1 MKVTQFI
8 IDNKK
13 LYLEKVL
20 IETKIP
26 LLFICKDKYKNRYTV
41 MCVDTFDIKYI
52 IIQSNI
58 IDLMYF
64 IDGIFTLNTLIEKA
78 KDGLYWEVVT
88 SDENIKYDKIEKK
101 NIVDIPKECLPDN
114 DLIYEENEQRDYYD
128 KLKNEYI
135 YRDYMTTFEKVYFI
149 IMQII
154 VTLVLS
160 NKYIGL
166 FYNEPHWLISYIIS
180 CIILDIIFFRGGKK

>member
-1 MKVTQFI
+1 MKVIQFI

-26 LLFICKDKYKNRYTV
+26 LLFICNDKYKNRYTV

-78 KDGLYWEVVT
+78 KDGLYWEVMT
-88 SDENIKYDKIEKK
+88 SDENIKCDKIEKK
-101 NIVDIPKECLPDN
+101 NIVDIPKEYLPDN
-114 DLIYEENEQRDYYD
+114 DFIYKENEHMDYYN

-166 FYNEPHWLISYIIS
+166 FYNEPYWLISYIIS
-180 CIILDIIFFRGGKK
+180 CIILDVIFFRGGKK